1 MDDDMDDLLV
11 LSERHT
17 NGEEGVIRD
26 EQRVRRRRHKRMIC
40 SSDDGES
47 VSGAGDTVCQQ
58 GPNQGQRKPAAPRP
72 ERPYSVGVAA
82 GISEALSGPRQP
94 ASTADGGADGVAGNA
109 CPHLGRP
116 VMASEEG
123 DGDEANRGPVGDEA
137 GEMQRRVAAPVILS
151 PRRPETAGG
160 AEAATQTYG
169 CRSPTQTGPCRRG
182 RQRDG
187 EATPEGWDWG

>member
-1 MDDDMDDLLV
+1 
-11 LSERHT
+11 
-17 NGEEGVIRD
+17 
-26 EQRVRRRRHKRMIC
+26 
-40 SSDDGES
+40 
-47 VSGAGDTVCQQ
+47 
-58 GPNQGQRKPAAPRP
+58 
-72 ERPYSVGVAA
+72 
-82 GISEALSGPRQP
+82 
-94 ASTADGGADGVAGNA
+94 
-109 CPHLGRP
+109 
-116 VMASEEG
+116 MASEEG

-160 AEAATQTYG
+160 AEVATQTYG